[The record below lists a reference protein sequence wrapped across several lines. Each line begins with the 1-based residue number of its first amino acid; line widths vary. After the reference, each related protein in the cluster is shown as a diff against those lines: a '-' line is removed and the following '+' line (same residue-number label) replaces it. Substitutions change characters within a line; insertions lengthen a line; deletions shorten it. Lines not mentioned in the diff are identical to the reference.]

1 MENIN
6 FFKVKYNALDAFY
19 EFVDKG
25 SEFNIAVEQTFYYCV
40 PLTEIEEIIFVLT
53 IATRYERCQ
62 KNASCKFKNYL
73 DKIVLKAEQLNFE
86 LYGFNEKEI
95 DIINTDIVEA
105 KAVINR

>member
-1 MENIN
+1 M
-6 FFKVKYNALDAFY
+6 
-19 EFVDKG
+19 
-25 SEFNIAVEQTFYYCV
+25 FYYATTFFSGDFV
-40 PLTEIEEIIFVLT
+40 YKSLSKIGTEIEEIIFVLT